1 MSWRPCSDSRW
12 FSLSTTPELIFPDV
26 AASQFVNNLPSK
38 TAPD

>member
-1 MSWRPCSDSRW
+1 VAAVLGQPV
-12 FSLSTTPELIFPDV
+12 FSLSTTPEFSFPDV

>member
-1 MSWRPCSDSRW
+1 VAAVLGQPM